1 MKKLLILSLC
11 LLTLSACTA
20 DKENNS
26 SRKEIEVFLPNGSI
40 AEGEKMPGAISDE
53 SVTVESQKPVVYHYV
68 GSTTTNKFHLTGC
81 VWAEK
86 IKDENKVYMSSYN
99 EFIENGFTPCKSC
112 NP

>member
-1 MKKLLILSLC
+1 MKKFLILILC

-40 AEGEKMPGAISDE
+40 AEGEKMPDTISDE
-53 SVTVESQKPVVYHYV
+53 SVTVESQKPVVYYYV
-68 GSTTTNKFHLTGC
+68 GSSATNKFHLTDC

-86 IKDENKVYMSSYN
+86 IKEDNKVYLSGYN
-99 EFIENGFTPCKSC
+99 EFIEKGFTPCKSC